1 MKKNRISLIPLI
13 LGIISIAVGL
23 FFFARICGLK
33 DKVYR
38 NYNISLS
45 DAAIEEVFMQDTDE
59 AAMREAF
66 KNAVKKPDKSNRAAA
81 AVSEPAA
88 EAASDSENI
97 AEGDAAEGGA
107 GAAEEAAED
116 TAEAGTEVIAA
127 EDTAEASGTTGD
139 GQAAGAGDEAAE
151 TEPAAASA
159 AEPFDVIFEK
169 GLSDVDSLRT
179 AVKMVPIFL
188 GIGALF
194 CIIAALLTIR
204 AKNLDFS
211 SIMRSKITWAAIAE
225 ILILLVCLITR
236 PDFFN
241 ISYQPSTG
249 MLYGSLVDIVN
260 RSSEITIIAMGM
272 TLVLALGGTDLSVGA
287 LVAVSGA
294 FALKLLRWD
303 VTIYNT
309 PGDYSVYPFILV
321 IVAPLLTC
329 ILMGCFNG
337 FLVGQLQLQPI
348 IATLILMVSGRGV
361 AQILTNGKQFTTLY
375 SPFRQIGQGSLLF
388 LPTPI
393 IITVVVVAAVMI
405 FVRKTAFGTFV
416 ESVGINRSASRLSG
430 INAKKIIMIVFGL
443 TGFLSGIAGLIYS
456 SRIMSCDSNNAGL
469 NYETDA
475 ILAAV
480 IGGTNMAGGKFSLAG
495 TIIGSIIIRT
505 IVTFVYYFG
514 ISAEATMAFKAMIIA
529 VVIVLQSEPV
539 RNWMAKRA
547 GNRKAAKGGAA

>member
-1 MKKNRISLIPLI
+1 MKKRKTFLIPLI
-13 LGIISIAVGL
+13 LGLVLIAVGM
-23 FFFARICGLK
+23 FFFAKVCRLK
-33 DKVYR
+33 DAVYKNYKV
-38 NYNISLS
+38 SLS
-45 DAAIEEVFMQDTDE
+45 DQSVSEVFSGSLDE
-59 AAMREAF
+59 AGVREAF
-66 KNAVKKPDKSNRAAA
+66 NNAVKKSDKNSGAAA
-81 AVSEPAA
+81 AA
-88 EAASDSENI
+88 
-97 AEGDAAEGGA
+97 GDLM
-107 GAAEEAAED
+107 EEAAAGLE
-116 TAEAGTEVIAA
+116 EAAAGLDEAAA
-127 EDTAEASGTTGD
+127 EMDAA
-139 GQAAGAGDEAAE
+139 AAGAGDAAVEEEAGTAPEAAAE
-151 TEPAAASA
+151 TEEATEPAAAEGADASGEA
-159 AEPFDVIFEK
+159 AGKDAFDTIFPN
-169 GLSDVDSLRT
+169 GMSGVRSIRT
-179 AVKMVPIFL
+179 ANRMIPIFF
-188 GIGALF
+188 GAGALL
-194 CIIAALLTIR
+194 CLAAILILIR

-225 ILILLVCLITR
+225 ILILIVCLIVR

-249 MLYGSLVDIVN
+249 MLYGSIIDIIN

-309 PGDYSVYPFILV
+309 PGDYTVYPFVLV
-321 IVAPLLTC
+321 IIAPLLTC

-375 SPFRQIGQGSLLF
+375 SPFRWIGQGSALF

-393 IITVVVVAAVMI
+393 IITVIVVAAVMI

-430 INAKKIIMIVFGL
+430 INAKKVIMIVFAL

-480 IGGTNMAGGKFSLAG
+480 IGGTNMAGGKFSLTG

-505 IVTFVYYFG
+505 IVTFVYFFG
-514 ISAEATMAFKAMIIA
+514 IPADATMAFKALIIA

-539 RNWMAKRA
+539 RVWMAKRTERRA
-547 GNRKAAKGGAA
+547 LMKGGVVK